1 MRKEYG
7 ERERERGDECL
18 LTLHGFA
25 QSLSQLP
32 AMFLKQPVPNV
43 ILADRTEEKKTK
55 NIPIIRNAFPVGTG
69 HKHIQDYYQ
78 IITTS
83 YTM

>member
-1 MRKEYG
+1 M
-7 ERERERGDECL
+7 EREREREKGRECL

-25 QSLSQLP
+25 QSLPQLP

-55 NIPIIRNAFPVGTG
+55 NIPIMGTG